1 MDGKELL
8 KLLDLVS
15 EFGQDA
21 KGHDLKKQEENDP
34 TRIAMIA
41 GEARAYRD
49 CETRLSNL
57 LRSLNS

>member
-8 KLLDLVS
+8 RLLDLVS

-21 KGHDLKKQEENDP
+21 KHHDLKKQEENDP
-34 TRIAMIA
+34 TRVAMAA
-41 GEARAYRD
+41 GEARGYRD

-57 LRSLNS
+57 LRELNS